1 MTSLT
6 ELYGEIQPKLYNFF
20 YMKTGSKEMAE
31 DLTQEVFYEAIKSQS
46 SFKHNCS
53 LKTWIFSIANNLI
66 KKHYRSK
73 KYSKALEDRLS
84 KASDFNFNL
93 ESALI
98 EKDTMLQLMKAIDKL
113 DDLTREI
120 VLLRIYGELSFK
132 EIGSTLNKSENYAR
146 VTFHRGKLKIQKELE
161 VYNEH

>member
-6 ELYGEIQPKLYNFF
+6 SLYGEIQPKLYSFF

-31 DLTQEVFYEAIKSQS
+31 DLTQEVFYQALKTYG
-46 SFKHNCS
+46 SFKNNCS
-53 LKTWIFSIANNLI
+53 LKTWIFSIANNLL

-73 KYSKALEDRLS
+73 KYFKALENKLTMD
-84 KASDFNFNL
+84 NL
-93 ESALI
+93 LHKSLEDTVI
-98 EKDTMLQLMKAIDKL
+98 EKDNRLQLMAAINKL

-120 VLLRIYGELSFK
+120 ILLRIYGELSFK
-132 EIGSTLNKSENYAR
+132 EIGDTLNKSENYAR

-161 VYNEH
+161 AYNE